1 MGTVEPGVLPYVERI
16 FEDIGRPFTQ
26 QAVEAVEGAGEGAG
40 RVNAVYQ
47 AKYTSTMWGTFRLFY
62 FRDLRCLRQHRL
74 HTAAAAAA
82 AAANAA
88 NAANANAACAEA
100 AAYANA
106 NTNTVAVRQGAKLTE
121 TEVMERHAALAA
133 LAASESAATTMM
145 CKSLLLVQLDTAKL
159 AKQWDTWLEYLG
171 EGTVETLE
179 NNPNLLLGE
188 PSGPPGVTKAIAGF
202 MGMFG

>member
-1 MGTVEPGVLPYVERI
+1 M
-16 FEDIGRPFTQ
+16 RP
-26 QAVEAVEGAGEGAG
+26 ACAG
-40 RVNAVYQ
+40 
-47 AKYTSTMWGTFRLFY
+47 
-62 FRDLRCLRQHRL
+62 
-74 HTAAAAAA
+74 
-82 AAANAA
+82 
-88 NAANANAACAEA
+88 ANANA
-100 AAYANA
+100 NA
-106 NTNTVAVRQGAKLTE
+106 NTAVHQGAKLSE
-121 TEVMERHAALAA
+121 TEVVERHAALAA

-159 AKQWDTWLEYLG
+159 AKQWDTWADYLG